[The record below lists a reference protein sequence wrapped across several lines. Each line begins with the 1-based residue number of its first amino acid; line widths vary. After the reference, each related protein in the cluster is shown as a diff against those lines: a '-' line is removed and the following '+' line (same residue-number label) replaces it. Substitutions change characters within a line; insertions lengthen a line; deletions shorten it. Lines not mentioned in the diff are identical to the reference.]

1 MAGYMETQMIR
12 AMRWFATVLFS
23 VCIISAVSSQD
34 GKKYTLKT
42 ANTAAP
48 KELSEAIQKLLAESS
63 VQLLDGAG
71 KPICDVWFRKELPA
85 EATPEQI
92 KTGVTYREV
101 KQTEILGAIQFHAD
115 WTDYRKQKIKAGVYT
130 LRLAFQPTDG
140 KHTADISDYQEFALV
155 ISAKADTKAAL
166 MEAKALHDKS
176 GDSLDLAHPGV
187 FMLFPNTKPGKEPDL
202 AARPKNHWVLN
213 SKCNLSVAGKATGTT
228 IGIGL
233 TLVGHSPAE

>member
-1 MAGYMETQMIR
+1 MIR
-12 AMRWFATVLFS
+12 WLVPVLFG
-23 VCIISAVSSQD
+23 VCTLSTVSSQEA
-34 GKKYTLKT
+34 KKYTIKT
-42 ANTAAP
+42 ANSPAS
-48 KELSEAIQKLLAESS
+48 KEISAAIQKLLADSS
-63 VQLLDGAG
+63 VQLLADGG
-71 KPICDVWFRKELPA
+71 KPICEVWFRKDLPA

-92 KTGVTYREV
+92 KTGVTFREV
-101 KQTEILGAIQFHAD
+101 KQTEILGAVQFHKD

-130 LRLAFQPTDG
+130 MRLAYQPTDG
-140 KHTADISDYQEFALV
+140 KHTADVSDFQEFALV

-187 FMLFPNTKPGKEPDL
+187 FMLWPNNKPGKEPNL
-202 AARPKNHWVLN
+202 AAQPKNHWVLN
-213 SKCNLSVAGKATGTT
+213 SKCNLIVGGKATGTS

>member
-1 MAGYMETQMIR
+1 MIR
-12 AMRWFATVLFS
+12 TLRWLAPVLFS
-23 VCIISAVSSQD
+23 VCVLSPASSQE
-34 GKKYTLKT
+34 GKKYTIKT
-42 ANTAAP
+42 ANTPAP
-48 KELSEAIQKLLAESS
+48 KELSEPIQKLLADTS

-71 KPICDVWFRKELPA
+71 KPICEVWFRKELPA

-101 KQTEILGAIQFHAD
+101 KQTEILGAIQFHKD
-115 WTDYRKQKIKAGVYT
+115 WSDYRKQKIKAGVYT
-130 LRLAFQPTDG
+130 MRLAFQPTDG

-187 FMLFPNTKPGKEPDL
+187 FMLVPNTKPGPDPRL
-202 AARPKNHWVLN
+202 VANPKNHWVLN
-213 SKCNLSVAGKATGTT
+213 SKCNLLVAGKATGTS

-233 TLVGHSPAE
+233 NLVGHSPAE